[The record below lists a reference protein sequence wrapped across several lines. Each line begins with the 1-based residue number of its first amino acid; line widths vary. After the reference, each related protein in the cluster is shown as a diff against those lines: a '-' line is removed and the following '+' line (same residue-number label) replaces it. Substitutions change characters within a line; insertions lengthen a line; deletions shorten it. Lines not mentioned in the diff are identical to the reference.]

1 MSENIIAPVIPFEE
15 VAVDEQT
22 FEALLSFVRSNKTMT
37 MSFKTIVEGN
47 IETFTLYRF
56 TDEDKERNNMFLH
69 HTARGYFEITDM
81 SPFGNPRSPS
91 HVGIKTAGLYALS
104 VYPVED
110 LERFRLNALIQHI
123 IVKTIFLQSLVKDED
138 KDMVELIFEYL
149 KMLEAN
155 YK

>member
-1 MSENIIAPVIPFEE
+1 MSENIIAPIIPFEE

-22 FEALLSFVRSNKTMT
+22 FEALLSFTRSSKTMM

-56 TDEDKERNNMFLH
+56 TDEDKERNHMFLH
-69 HTARGYFEITDM
+69 STARGYFEITDM
-81 SPFGNPRSPS
+81 SSYGNPRTPS

-123 IVKTIFLQSLVKDED
+123 LVKIIFLQSQVNEED
-138 KDMVELIFEYL
+138 KDTVELIFEYL

>member
-1 MSENIIAPVIPFEE
+1 MTENIIAPIIPFEE
-15 VAVDEQT
+15 IAVDEQT
-22 FEALLSFVRSNKTMT
+22 FEALLSFVKSSKTMT
-37 MSFKTIVEGN
+37 MAFKTIVDGN

-56 TDEDKERNNMFLH
+56 TDEDKERNHMFLH

-81 SPFGNPRSPS
+81 SSYGNPRSPS

-104 VYPVED
+104 IYPVED
-110 LERFRLNALIQHI
+110 LDKYKLNALIQHI
-123 IVKTIFLQSLVKDED
+123 MVKTIFLQSQVKEED
-138 KDMVELIFEYL
+138 KDIVELIFEYL